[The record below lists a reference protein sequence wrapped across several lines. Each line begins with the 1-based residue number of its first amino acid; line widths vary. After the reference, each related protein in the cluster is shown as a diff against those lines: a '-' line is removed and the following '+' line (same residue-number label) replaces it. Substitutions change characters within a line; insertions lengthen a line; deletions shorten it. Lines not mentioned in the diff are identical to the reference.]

1 MAPIFPISKQPQEA
15 FILCDSLLVVV
26 EISRDHPRYKSLVTR
41 EMMSEMMRRGIVAPT
56 GLIAHGRG
64 EAFDY
69 LLGEKTLPPA
79 ELAERVAGAML
90 TDAEKPV
97 ITVNGNAAALAPKE
111 LIELSL
117 AINARLEVNL
127 FHRSEERIELVCAYL
142 ESQGAKDVLGRVQD
156 FTLPGIA
163 SDRALCSSEGI
174 GMADVVL
181 IPLEDGDRAQA
192 LVKAGKKVIAIDLN
206 PVSRTSIAATVS
218 ITDELTR
225 AVPKITA
232 SVMELA
238 EDGARRCAL
247 VTEFNNRRNLGHMVK
262 EISDH
267 LKFEMS
273 SKA

>member
-1 MAPIFPISKQPQEA
+1 
-15 FILCDSLLVVV
+15 
-26 EISRDHPRYKSLVTR
+26 
-41 EMMSEMMRRGIVAPT
+41 MSEMMRRGIVAPT

-79 ELAERVAGAML
+79 ELAERVAAAML
-90 TDAEKPV
+90 TDAERPV
-97 ITVNGNAAALAPKE
+97 ITVNGNAAALAAKE

-127 FHRSEERIELVCAYL
+127 FHRSVERIELVCAYL

-156 FTLPGIA
+156 FTLQGIA
-163 SDRALCSSEGI
+163 SDRALCSTEGI

-181 IPLEDGDRAQA
+181 IPLEDGDRANA

-206 PVSRTSIAATVS
+206 PVSRTSIAADVS

-232 SVMELA
+232 AVRELA
-238 EDGARRCAL
+238 DDSGRRCAL

>member
-1 MAPIFPISKQPQEA
+1 MVFIFYYPFETQEA
-15 FILCDSLLVVV
+15 FKPCYSLHIVM
-26 EISRDHPRYKSLVTR
+26 EISRDHPRFRSLVIR
-41 EMMSEMMRRGIVAPT
+41 ERMSEMMRQGIVAPT

-69 LLGEKTLPPA
+69 LLGEKTMPPA
-79 ELAERVAGAML
+79 ELAERVAAAML
-90 TDAEKPV
+90 MEAKHPV
-97 ITVNGNAAALAPKE
+97 ITVNGNVAALAPIE
-111 LIELSL
+111 LIDLSK

-127 FHRSEERIELVCAYL
+127 FHRSVERIELVCGYL

-163 SDRALCSSEGI
+163 SDRAFCTSEGI

-206 PVSRTSIAATVS
+206 PVSRTSMAADVS
-218 ITDELTR
+218 IVDELTR
-225 AVPKITA
+225 ALPNITA
-232 SVMELA
+232 HVGELTNDVM
-238 EDGARRCAL
+238 RRSAL
-247 VTEFNNRRNLGHMVK
+247 ISGFNNRRNLGHVLK
-262 EISDH
+262 DISDH

>member
-1 MAPIFPISKQPQEA
+1 
-15 FILCDSLLVVV
+15 V
-26 EISRDHPRYKSLVTR
+26 EISRDHPRYKSLVVR
-41 EMMSEMMRRGIVAPT
+41 EKMSEMMRKGIVAPT

-69 LLGEKTLPPA
+69 LLGEVTLPPA
-79 ELAERVAGAML
+79 ELAERVAAAML
-90 TDAEKPV
+90 MEAKYPV
-97 ITVNGNAAALAPKE
+97 ITVNGNAAALAPLE
-111 LIELSL
+111 LITLSK

-127 FHRSEERIELVCAYL
+127 FHRSIERIELVCGYL

-156 FTLPGIA
+156 FTLEGIA
-163 SDRALCSSEGI
+163 SDRALCATEGI

-181 IPLEDGDRAQA
+181 IPLEDGDRAEA

-206 PVSRTSIAATVS
+206 PVSRTSMAADVS

-225 AVPKITA
+225 AVPNLIA
-232 SVMELA
+232 HVGELA
-238 EDGARRCAL
+238 GDGGRRCDL
-247 VTEFNNRRNLGHMVK
+247 ITGFNNHRNLGHILK

-267 LKFEMS
+267 LKFELS

>member
-1 MAPIFPISKQPQEA
+1 
-15 FILCDSLLVVV
+15 V

-41 EMMSEMMRRGIVAPT
+41 ERMSEMMNQGIVAPT

-69 LLGEKTLPPA
+69 LLGEATMPPA
-79 ELAERVAGAML
+79 ELAERVAAAML
-90 TDAEKPV
+90 LEAKRPV

-111 LIELSL
+111 LIELAG

-127 FHRSEERIELVCAYL
+127 FHRSVERIELVCSYL

-156 FTLPGIA
+156 YTLPGIA

-174 GMADVVL
+174 GAADVVL
-181 IPLEDGDRAQA
+181 IPLEDGDRAEA

-206 PVSRTSIAATVS
+206 PVSRTSMAANVS
-218 ITDELTR
+218 IVDELTR
-225 AVPKITA
+225 AVPKVAA
-232 SVMELA
+232 SVEELT
-238 EDGARRCAL
+238 DDQARRCAL
-247 VTEFNNRRNLGHMVK
+247 ISGFNNRRNLGHMVK
-262 EISDH
+262 EIKDH
-267 LKFEMS
+267 LKFELS

>member
-1 MAPIFPISKQPQEA
+1 MTKQEQEA
-15 FILCDSLLVVV
+15 FIPCDSLHVGV

-41 EMMSEMMRRGIVAPT
+41 ETMSEMMRRGIVAPT

-69 LLGEKTLPPA
+69 LLGEITLPPA
-79 ELAERVAGAML
+79 ELAERVAAAML
-90 TDAEKPV
+90 MEAKRPV

-111 LIELSL
+111 LIELSKV
-117 AINARLEVNL
+117 INARLEVNL
-127 FHRSEERIELVCAYL
+127 FHRSVERIELVCEYL
-142 ESQGAKDVLGRVQD
+142 ESQGAKDVLGRIQD

-181 IPLEDGDRAQA
+181 IPLEDGDRAEA

-206 PVSRTSIAATVS
+206 PVSRTSMAADIS
-218 ITDELTR
+218 IVDELTR
-225 AVPKITA
+225 AIPNIIAHVG
-232 SVMELA
+232 ELA
-238 EDGARRCAL
+238 EDGQRRSDL
-247 VTEFNNRRNLGHMVK
+247 MSGFNNRRNLGHVLRD
-262 EISDH
+262 ISDH